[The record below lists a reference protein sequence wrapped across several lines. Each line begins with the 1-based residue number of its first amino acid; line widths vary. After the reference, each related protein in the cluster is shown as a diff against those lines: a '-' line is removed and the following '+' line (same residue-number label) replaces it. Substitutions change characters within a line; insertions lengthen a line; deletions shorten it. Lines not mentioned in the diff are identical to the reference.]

1 VYYVVSVKRSCGY
14 NYSVAGVGHT
24 SLSSAS
30 IRSGEIIIVSEGK
43 SPCCVLRS
51 AERPQ
56 PPWPGAL
63 PCRHWPKLRLG
74 LSNNLRVLPSHLW
87 PSLVP
92 TGSHP
97 VDRFIHTLSKNS
109 QAPIRIVK
117 CDALAVTAPF
127 PPVLHHSPAG
137 TSTISLYSVLYWTL
151 LFSLYLCHVEVNFS
165 YPGRMLVCLQSA
177 LKARPTYLP
186 THIWKDVTKL
196 PPFMG

>member
-1 VYYVVSVKRSCGY
+1 MKSRTVRRKSSTVKFY
-14 NYSVAGVGHT
+14 NRNPFPKENG
-24 SLSSAS
+24 
-30 IRSGEIIIVSEGK
+30 
-43 SPCCVLRS
+43 PCWCCVLR
-51 AERPQ
+51 AERA
-56 PPWPGAL
+56 PPATMARGAAVSPL
-63 PCRHWPKLRLG
+63 AKLRLG

-117 CDALAVTAPF
+117 CDALAVTAHF

-177 LKARPTYLP
+177 LKGSGSQER
-186 THIWKDVTKL
+186 
-196 PPFMG
+196 